1 MADKFIREIE
11 DILERSE
18 SLSGS
23 DASLDRRD
31 NQRGSGKANSLKRLL
46 RLSGVTAISPKA
58 VMIGGIIVLLG
69 AFVLNALIPGTVPLL
84 AWAGLA
90 LFVIAYGLLFMGS
103 DFRYEKRWRGRLI
116 DEERT
121 GSFFYRLRRWMR
133 S

>member
-1 MADKFIREIE
+1 MGDKFIREIE
-11 DILERSE
+11 DILERFE

-23 DASLDRRD
+23 DASLDLRD
-31 NQRGSGKANSLKRLL
+31 NQRGSGKSNRLKRLL

-58 VMIGGIIVLLG
+58 VMLGGIIVLLG

-90 LFVIAYGLLFMGS
+90 LFVVAYGLLFMGS

-116 DEERT
+116 DEEGT

>member
-1 MADKFIREIE
+1 MGDKFIREIE
-11 DILERSE
+11 DILERFE

-23 DASLDRRD
+23 DASLDLRD
-31 NQRGSGKANSLKRLL
+31 NQRGSGKSNRLKRLL

-58 VMIGGIIVLLG
+58 VMLGGIIVLLG

-90 LFVIAYGLLFMGS
+90 LFVVAYGLLFMGA
-103 DFRYEKRWRGRLI
+103 DFWDEKRWRGRLI
-116 DEERT
+116 DEEGT